1 MAHGTPLAI
10 DIQSNNFIPLV
21 MEAHQTLGSAIPLA
35 RCREIQVGI
44 LNSNH
49 RPGTV
54 NIAVLL
60 SDSAQPNSQLYLG
73 QQPVTSSLPGPF
85 AVSTSPESETLR
97 FPISLPAKIRKFDE
111 VTVLFLPDEESY
123 RVGPK
128 IAIQQFHFCPAEGL
142 ESADGSIFLRPPADP
157 ASLIES

>member
-21 MEAHQTLGSAIPLA
+21 MEAHQTLGSAIPVA
-35 RCREIQVGI
+35 RCREIQIGI
-44 LNSNH
+44 LNRDR

-60 SDSAQPNSQLYLG
+60 SDSAQPHDQLYLG
-73 QQPVTSSLPGPF
+73 QQPVASRLPGPS
-85 AVSTSPESETLR
+85 AVSTSQASETLR

-123 RVGPK
+123 RIGPK
-128 IAIQQFHFCPAEGL
+128 IAIQQFQLLP
-142 ESADGSIFLRPPADP
+142 R
-157 ASLIES
+157 